1 MTGSFLVPII
11 VPIVAIIT
19 LAAWLGMVY
28 WADANPGWKARS
40 VVRDPEPIDLRR
52 PPRATARSEDRIQSM
67 GGEVESSKGIP
78 QVRPEGRGHP
88 ADHDAAE
95 LYNVAYAES
104 QRTLD
109 DQQDELK
116 GMRDR
121 AVAFTTFVGAATAFL
136 VGTGLSVT
144 HRDITFYTLAAV
156 ASALSAVWIL
166 LLIALLNPRKKKPW
180 NYRLSAESLITGWIE
195 TEVPGPSKAQFLR
208 ALALTYDE
216 MRTANEDLLGPLRTA
231 YRWLIIVGSAQVTLW
246 AALVWL
252 KG

>member
-19 LAAWLGMVY
+19 LAAWLGMVF
-28 WADANPGWKARS
+28 WA
-40 VVRDPEPIDLRR
+40 
-52 PPRATARSEDRIQSM
+52 DRIQSM
-67 GGEVESSKGIP
+67 GEVESSKGIP
-78 QVRPEGRGHP
+78 QARP
-88 ADHDAAE
+88 ADRDAAE
-95 LYNVAYAES
+95 LYSVAYAES

-156 ASALSAVWIL
+156 ASAFSAVWIL
-166 LLIALLNPRKKKPW
+166 LLIALLNPRKKKKW

-216 MRTANEDLLGPLRTA
+216 MRTANEDLLGPLRTT

>member
-11 VPIVAIIT
+11 VPIVAVIT
-19 LAAWLGMVY
+19 LAAWLGMVF
-28 WADANPGWKARS
+28 WA
-40 VVRDPEPIDLRR
+40 
-52 PPRATARSEDRIQSM
+52 DRIQSM
-67 GGEVESSKGIP
+67 GEVESSKGIP
-78 QVRPEGRGHP
+78 QAKPEGRGHS
-88 ADHDAAE
+88 ADRDAAE
-95 LYNVAYAES
+95 LYSVAYAES

-136 VGTGLSVT
+136 VGTGLTVT

-156 ASALSAVWIL
+156 ASALSAGWIL
-166 LLIALLNPRKKKPW
+166 LLIALLNPRKKKKW
-180 NYRLSAESLITGWIE
+180 NYRLSAKSLITGWIE